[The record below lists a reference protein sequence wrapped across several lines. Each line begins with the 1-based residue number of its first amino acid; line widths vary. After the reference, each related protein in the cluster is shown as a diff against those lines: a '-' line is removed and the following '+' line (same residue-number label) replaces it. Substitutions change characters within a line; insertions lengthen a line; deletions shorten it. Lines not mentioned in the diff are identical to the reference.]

1 MAKKVKKNQ
10 TAIHVA
16 FSIILIV
23 VVYALVQLIIFLR
36 QPTNSTLVRNGEIVE
51 AEEVIGYI
59 IRDEEIIDTSAYA
72 GIQNIVINDESRV
85 AKGGTIIS
93 YVSSEQKK
101 LLEKIFRIIQIFVHF
116 PVGRYNS
123 LVHNK
128 FSSII

>member
-16 FSIILIV
+16 FSIVLIV

-59 IRDEEIIDTSAYA
+59 IRDEVVLQENDAENEVV
-72 GIQNIVINDESRV
+72 QINGETTV
-85 AKGGTIIS
+85 LTIILEATEEVIS
-93 YVSSEQKK
+93 TMSGKIGNLKGMHAKVIYEKDTKK
-101 LLEKIFRIIQIFVHF
+101 
-116 PVGRYNS
+116 Y
-123 LVHNK
+123 
-128 FSSII
+128 